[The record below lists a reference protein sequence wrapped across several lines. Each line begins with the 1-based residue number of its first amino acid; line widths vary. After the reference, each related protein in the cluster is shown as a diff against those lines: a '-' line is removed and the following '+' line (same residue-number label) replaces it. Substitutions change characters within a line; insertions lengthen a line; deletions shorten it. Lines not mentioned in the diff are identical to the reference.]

1 MNGKEFARILSK
13 GKSFEYSKWDSV
25 VQYTNDCFKQD
36 FVSHNNALFACI
48 KSHMSCDDNMP
59 DVFYENGELLVKNSE
74 YWDLVVT
81 GGRSIINDDNPDKE
95 DEETEKIDTE
105 TIRNIVNEILE
116 KDYNNTDIL
125 KLQKDFENLL
135 ETTCS
140 LDFNEYFTNDFTH

>member
-48 KSHMSCDDNMP
+48 KSHMSCEDNMP

-81 GGRSIINDDNPDKE
+81 GGRSIINDSCDS
-95 DEETEKIDTE
+95 E

-116 KDYNNTDIL
+116 KDYNNIDIL

-135 ETTCS
+135 ETVCS
-140 LDFNEYFTNDFTH
+140 LDFNDDFNNDFTN

>member
-48 KSHMSCDDNMP
+48 KSHMSCEDNMP

-81 GGRSIINDDNPDKE
+81 GGRSIINDGCDN
-95 DEETEKIDTE
+95 I
-105 TIRNIVNEILE
+105 
-116 KDYNNTDIL
+116 DIL

-135 ETTCS
+135 ETVCS
-140 LDFNEYFTNDFTH
+140 LDFNDDFNNDFTN

>member
-1 MNGKEFARILSK
+1 MKANGIARILSK

-48 KSHMSCDDNMP
+48 KSHVSCDDNMP
-59 DVFYENGELLVKNSE
+59 DLLYENGKVIVKNSE

-81 GGRSIINDDNPDKE
+81 GGRSIIDDNNPD
-95 DEETEKIDTE
+95 
-105 TIRNIVNEILE
+105 
-116 KDYNNTDIL
+116 KDYNNADIL

-135 ETTCS
+135 ETICS
-140 LDFNEYFTNDFTH
+140 LDFNEDFNNDFTH

>member
-1 MNGKEFARILSK
+1 MKANGIARILSK

-48 KSHMSCDDNMP
+48 KSHVSCDDNMP
-59 DVFYENGELLVKNSE
+59 DLLYENGKVIVKNSE

-81 GGRSIINDDNPDKE
+81 GGRSIIDDNNPD
-95 DEETEKIDTE
+95 
-105 TIRNIVNEILE
+105 
-116 KDYNNTDIL
+116 KDYNNADIL

-140 LDFNEYFTNDFTH
+140 LDFNEDFNNDFTH